1 MQGDIVNIQTNQKP
15 NKPNKPKT
23 KQTQKEAAHRKSLC
37 AVFFLPGNEFCFLL
51 RAAHDGVILESAQ
64 KTAVKGE
71 VFWQL
76 FFHSYMMQEIFMTK
90 KDWYEAG
97 EQIRNLVQEAIDNE
111 DFSQLSSTVTNVVN
125 DTMSGLE
132 KALKDSLG
140 NGSRQAGSEAGAETD
155 SSRARNRAEDAR
167 YSGGQNAQDQM
178 GDQRGTAGAN
188 RGDRTRSESEDT
200 YRKHRPYQEWTR
212 QTRQEA
218 ADRIRVN
225 VEKACRTKY
234 TEHVQ
239 KKNTALVPV
248 RAPGQISGA
257 VMKWTGYACSG
268 TFGLSLA
275 ILGVV
280 GAATGI
286 ALTVPISILGVLFA
300 GSLALGIGGK
310 KRSEL
315 AQRFR
320 KYVNVLGNRTYC
332 MVEEL
337 ADSVGESSKFVR
349 KDLKKMIR
357 QGFFPQGYLDQKETC
372 LITDKQ
378 TYQQYQD
385 AQQSY
390 EARQKTA
397 QQSKESGTQEAG
409 GKLHSEDG
417 LASERKAGSE
427 NASANRGGAGFDGGI
442 RSDLDPKC
450 AELIAQGKSYIRHIH
465 ECNDR
470 ILDEAMSEKLAR
482 LELVVTRIFTEA
494 ERNPEVVDDLKKMM
508 SYYLPTTKKLLDAYC
523 NLNEQPVGGQNID
536 SMKKEIEGTLDT
548 LNAAFEKLLD
558 DLFEEQAWDISSDI
572 SVLNTML
579 AQEGLTGNQFE
590 RRRNL

>member
-1 MQGDIVNIQTNQKP
+1 MLYS
-15 NKPNKPKT
+15 
-23 KQTQKEAAHRKSLC
+23 KQHESKS
-37 AVFFLPGNEFCFLL
+37 
-51 RAAHDGVILESAQ
+51 
-64 KTAVKGE
+64 
-71 VFWQL
+71 WQL
-76 FFHSYMMQEIFMTK
+76 GTGLHSGMALEDLRDAVIWEIFMTK

-97 EQIRNLVQEAIDNE
+97 DQIRNLVQDAIDKE
-111 DFSQLSSTVTNVVN
+111 DFSQLSSTISNVVN

-140 NGSRQAGSEAGAETD
+140 NGTRQPGGAAGAEKD
-155 SSRARNRAEDAR
+155 SSGAQDAR
-167 YSGGQNAQDQM
+167 YSGGQTAQDQADGQTDTAGSNRGGRTQSES
-178 GDQRGTAGAN
+178 GDQYRN
-188 RGDRTRSESEDT
+188 R
-200 YRKHRPYQEWTR
+200 RPYQTWTT
-212 QTRQEA
+212 QARQEA
-218 ADRIRVN
+218 ADRIRSN
-225 VEKACRTKY
+225 MEKTHRTNDAG
-234 TEHVQ
+234 HAQ
-239 KKNTALVPV
+239 KESKALVLV
-248 RAPGQISGA
+248 KAPGRISGT
-257 VMKWTGYACSG
+257 VMKWVGYSCSG
-268 TFGLSLA
+268 MFGLSLA

-280 GAATGI
+280 GAATGVSL
-286 ALTVPISILGVLFA
+286 AVPVSILSVLFA
-300 GSLALGIGGK
+300 GSLGVGIGGK
-310 KRSEL
+310 KRLEL

-320 KYVNVLGNRTYC
+320 KYVSVLGNRTYC

-357 QGFFPQGYLDQKETC
+357 QGFFPQGYLDQRETC

-390 EARQKTA
+390 EARKKAA
-397 QQSKESGTQEAG
+397 QQSKDPGRQDGDGQHFETAFDSESRG
-409 GKLHSEDG
+409 
-417 LASERKAGSE
+417 GSE
-427 NASANRGGAGFDGGI
+427 NAAAKRNGTNQNGADSEHFADSDI
-442 RSDLDPKC
+442 RADLDPKC
-450 AELIAQGKSYIRHIH
+450 AELIAQGRSYIRHIH

-470 ILDEAMSEKLAR
+470 IPDEAMSEKLAR

-536 SMKKEIEGTLDT
+536 TMKKEIEETLDT
-548 LNAAFEKLLD
+548 LNSAFEKLLD

-579 AQEGLTGNQFE
+579 AQEGLTGNRFE
-590 RRRNL
+590 RR

>member
-1 MQGDIVNIQTNQKP
+1 MALEDL
-15 NKPNKPKT
+15 
-23 KQTQKEAAHRKSLC
+23 RD
-37 AVFFLPGNEFCFLL
+37 AV
-51 RAAHDGVILESAQ
+51 I
-64 KTAVKGE
+64 
-71 VFWQL
+71 W
-76 FFHSYMMQEIFMTK
+76 EIFMTK

-97 EQIRNLVQEAIDNE
+97 DQIRNLVQDAIDKE
-111 DFSQLSSTVTNVVN
+111 DFSQLSSTISNVVN

-140 NGSRQAGSEAGAETD
+140 NGTRQPGGAAGAEKD
-155 SSRARNRAEDAR
+155 SSGAQDAR
-167 YSGGQNAQDQM
+167 YSGGQTVQDQAD
-178 GDQRGTAGAN
+178 GQTGTAGSN
-188 RGDRTRSESEDT
+188 RGGRTQSESGDQ
-200 YRKHRPYQEWTR
+200 YRNRRPYQTWTT
-212 QTRQEA
+212 QARQEA

-225 VEKACRTKY
+225 MEKTHS
-234 TEHVQ
+234 EHAQ
-239 KKNTALVPV
+239 EKNTSLVPV
-248 RAPGQISGA
+248 KAPGRVSGT
-257 VMKWTGYACSG
+257 VMKWVGYSCSG
-268 TFGLSLA
+268 MFGLSLA
-275 ILGVV
+275 ILGAV
-280 GAATGI
+280 GAATGVSL
-286 ALTVPISILGVLFA
+286 AVPVSILGVLFA
-300 GSLALGIGGK
+300 GSLGLGLGGK
-310 KRSEL
+310 KRLEL

-320 KYVNVLGNRTYC
+320 KYVSVLGNRTYC

-390 EARQKTA
+390 EARRKAA
-397 QQSKESGTQEAG
+397 QQSKDPGRREGDGQYFETAFDSESSG
-409 GKLHSEDG
+409 
-417 LASERKAGSE
+417 GSE
-427 NASANRGGAGFDGGI
+427 NAAAKRSGTNQNGAASGHFADSDI
-442 RSDLDPKC
+442 RADLDPKC
-450 AELIAQGKSYIRHIH
+450 AELIAQGRSYIRHIH

-470 ILDEAMSEKLAR
+470 IPDEAMSEKLAR
-482 LELVVTRIFTEA
+482 LEVVVTRIFTEA

-536 SMKKEIEGTLDT
+536 TMKKEIEETLDT
-548 LNAAFEKLLD
+548 LNSAFEKLLD

-579 AQEGLTGNQFE
+579 AQEGLTGNRFE
-590 RRRNL
+590 RK

>member
-1 MQGDIVNIQTNQKP
+1 M
-15 NKPNKPKT
+15 
-23 KQTQKEAAHRKSLC
+23 
-37 AVFFLPGNEFCFLL
+37 L
-51 RAAHDGVILESAQ
+51 RATWYGAILEATQ
-64 KTAVKGE
+64 KTAVNEG

-76 FFHSYMMQEIFMTK
+76 FFDSFDFREIFMTK

-97 EQIRNLVQEAIDNE
+97 DQIRNLVQDAIDKE
-111 DFSQLSSTVTNVVN
+111 DFSQLSSTISNVVN

-140 NGSRQAGSEAGAETD
+140 NGTRQPGGAPGAEKD
-155 SSRARNRAEDAR
+155 SSGAQDAR
-167 YSGGQNAQDQM
+167 YSGGQTVQDQAD
-178 GDQRGTAGAN
+178 GQTGTAGSN
-188 RGDRTRSESEDT
+188 RGGRTQSESGDQ
-200 YRKHRPYQEWTR
+200 YRNRRPYQTWTT
-212 QTRQEA
+212 QARQEA

-225 VEKACRTKY
+225 MEKTHS
-234 TEHVQ
+234 EHAQ
-239 KKNTALVPV
+239 EKNTSLVPV
-248 RAPGQISGA
+248 KAPGRVSGT
-257 VMKWTGYACSG
+257 VMKWVGYSCSG
-268 TFGLSLA
+268 MFGLSLA
-275 ILGVV
+275 ILGAV
-280 GAATGI
+280 GAATGVSL
-286 ALTVPISILGVLFA
+286 AVPVSILGVLFA
-300 GSLALGIGGK
+300 GSLGLGIGGK
-310 KRSEL
+310 KRLEL

-320 KYVNVLGNRTYC
+320 KYVSVLGNRTYC

-390 EARQKTA
+390 EARKKAA
-397 QQSKESGTQEAG
+397 QQSKDPGRRDGDGQYFETAFDSESSG
-409 GKLHSEDG
+409 
-417 LASERKAGSE
+417 GSE
-427 NASANRGGAGFDGGI
+427 NAAAKRSGTNQNGAASGHFADSDI
-442 RSDLDPKC
+442 RADLDPKC
-450 AELIAQGKSYIRHIH
+450 AELIAQGRSYIRHIH

-470 ILDEAMSEKLAR
+470 IPDEAMSEKLAR
-482 LELVVTRIFTEA
+482 LEVVVTRIFTEA

-536 SMKKEIEGTLDT
+536 TMKKEIEETLDT
-548 LNAAFEKLLD
+548 LNSAFEKLLD

-579 AQEGLTGNQFE
+579 AQEGLTGNRFE
-590 RRRNL
+590 RK

>member
-1 MQGDIVNIQTNQKP
+1 MAEGIVLYS
-15 NKPNKPKT
+15 
-23 KQTQKEAAHRKSLC
+23 KQHESKS
-37 AVFFLPGNEFCFLL
+37 
-51 RAAHDGVILESAQ
+51 
-64 KTAVKGE
+64 
-71 VFWQL
+71 WQL
-76 FFHSYMMQEIFMTK
+76 GTGLHSGMALEDLRDAVIWEIFMTK

-97 EQIRNLVQEAIDNE
+97 DQIRNLVQDAIDKQ
-111 DFSQLSSTVTNVVN
+111 DFSQLSSTISNVVN

-140 NGSRQAGSEAGAETD
+140 NGTRQPGGAAGAEKD
-155 SSRARNRAEDAR
+155 SSGAQDAR
-167 YSGGQNAQDQM
+167 YGGGQTVQDQAD
-178 GDQRGTAGAN
+178 GQTGTAGSH
-188 RGDRTRSESEDT
+188 RGGRTQSESGDQ
-200 YRKHRPYQEWTR
+200 YRNRRPYQTWTT
-212 QTRQEA
+212 QARQEA

-225 VEKACRTKY
+225 MEKTHRTRY
-234 TEHVQ
+234 TEHAQ
-239 KKNTALVPV
+239 EKNTSLVPV
-248 RAPGQISGA
+248 KAPGKVSGT
-257 VMKWTGYACSG
+257 VMKWVGYSCSG
-268 TFGLSLA
+268 MFGLSLA
-275 ILGVV
+275 ILGAV
-280 GAATGI
+280 GAATGVSL
-286 ALTVPISILGVLFA
+286 AVPVSILGVLFA
-300 GSLALGIGGK
+300 GSLGLGIGGK
-310 KRSEL
+310 KRLEL

-320 KYVNVLGNRTYC
+320 KYVSVLGNRTYC

-390 EARQKTA
+390 EARKKAA
-397 QQSKESGTQEAG
+397 QQSKDPGRRDGDGQYFETAFDSESSG
-409 GKLHSEDG
+409 
-417 LASERKAGSE
+417 GSE
-427 NASANRGGAGFDGGI
+427 NATAKRNGTNQNGAASGHFADSDI
-442 RSDLDPKC
+442 RADLDPKC
-450 AELIAQGKSYIRHIH
+450 AELITQGRSYIRHIH

-482 LELVVTRIFTEA
+482 LEVVVTRIFTEA

-536 SMKKEIEGTLDT
+536 TMKKEIEETLDT
-548 LNAAFEKLLD
+548 LNSAFEKLLD

-590 RRRNL
+590 RR

>member
-1 MQGDIVNIQTNQKP
+1 M
-15 NKPNKPKT
+15 
-23 KQTQKEAAHRKSLC
+23 
-37 AVFFLPGNEFCFLL
+37 L
-51 RAAHDGVILESAQ
+51 RATWYGAILEATQ
-64 KTAVKGE
+64 KTAVNEG

-76 FFHSYMMQEIFMTK
+76 FFDSFDFREIFMTK

-97 EQIRNLVQEAIDNE
+97 DQIRNLVQDAIDKE
-111 DFSQLSSTVTNVVN
+111 DFSQLSSTISNVVN

-140 NGSRQAGSEAGAETD
+140 NGTRQPGGAAGAEKD
-155 SSRARNRAEDAR
+155 SSGAQDAR
-167 YSGGQNAQDQM
+167 YSGGQTVQDQAD
-178 GDQRGTAGAN
+178 GQTGTAGSN
-188 RGDRTRSESEDT
+188 RGGRTQSESGDQ
-200 YRKHRPYQEWTR
+200 YRNRRPYQTWTT
-212 QTRQEA
+212 QARQEA

-225 VEKACRTKY
+225 MEKTHRTRY
-234 TEHVQ
+234 TEHAQ
-239 KKNTALVPV
+239 EKNTSLVPV
-248 RAPGQISGA
+248 KAPGRVSGT
-257 VMKWTGYACSG
+257 VMKWVGYSCSG
-268 TFGLSLA
+268 MFGLSLA
-275 ILGVV
+275 ILGAV
-280 GAATGI
+280 GAATGVSL
-286 ALTVPISILGVLFA
+286 AVPVSILGVLFA
-300 GSLALGIGGK
+300 GSLGLGIGGK
-310 KRSEL
+310 KRLEL

-320 KYVNVLGNRTYC
+320 KYVSVLGNRTYC

-390 EARQKTA
+390 EARRKAA
-397 QQSKESGTQEAG
+397 QQSKDPGRREGDGQYFETAFDSESSG
-409 GKLHSEDG
+409 
-417 LASERKAGSE
+417 GSE
-427 NASANRGGAGFDGGI
+427 NAAAKRSGTNQNGAASGHFADSDI
-442 RSDLDPKC
+442 QADLDPKC
-450 AELIAQGKSYIRHIH
+450 AELIAQGRSYIRHIH

-470 ILDEAMSEKLAR
+470 IPDEAMSEKLAR
-482 LELVVTRIFTEA
+482 LEVVVTRIFTEA

-536 SMKKEIEGTLDT
+536 TMKKEIEETLDT
-548 LNAAFEKLLD
+548 LNSAFEKLLD

-590 RRRNL
+590 RR

>member
-1 MQGDIVNIQTNQKP
+1 MLYS
-15 NKPNKPKT
+15 
-23 KQTQKEAAHRKSLC
+23 KQHESKS
-37 AVFFLPGNEFCFLL
+37 
-51 RAAHDGVILESAQ
+51 
-64 KTAVKGE
+64 
-71 VFWQL
+71 WQL
-76 FFHSYMMQEIFMTK
+76 GTGLHSGMALEDLRDAVIWEIFMTK

-97 EQIRNLVQEAIDNE
+97 DQIRNLVQDAIDKE
-111 DFSQLSSTVTNVVN
+111 DFSQLSSTISNVVN

-140 NGSRQAGSEAGAETD
+140 NGTRQPGGAAGAEKD
-155 SSRARNRAEDAR
+155 SSGAQDAR
-167 YSGGQNAQDQM
+167 YSGGQTVQDQAD
-178 GDQRGTAGAN
+178 GQTGTAGSN
-188 RGDRTRSESEDT
+188 RGGRTQSESGDQ
-200 YRKHRPYQEWTR
+200 YRNRRPYQTWTT
-212 QTRQEA
+212 QARQEA

-225 VEKACRTKY
+225 MEKTHS
-234 TEHVQ
+234 EHAQ
-239 KKNTALVPV
+239 EKNTSLVPV
-248 RAPGQISGA
+248 KAPGRVSGT
-257 VMKWTGYACSG
+257 VMKWVGYSCSG
-268 TFGLSLA
+268 MFGLSLA
-275 ILGVV
+275 ILGAV
-280 GAATGI
+280 GAATGVSL
-286 ALTVPISILGVLFA
+286 AVPVSILGVLFA
-300 GSLALGIGGK
+300 GSLGLGIGGK
-310 KRSEL
+310 KRLEL

-320 KYVNVLGNRTYC
+320 KYVSVLGNRTYC

-390 EARQKTA
+390 EARKKAA
-397 QQSKESGTQEAG
+397 QQSKDPGRRDGDGQYFETAFDSESSG
-409 GKLHSEDG
+409 
-417 LASERKAGSE
+417 GSE
-427 NASANRGGAGFDGGI
+427 NAAAKRSGTNQNGAASGHFADSDI
-442 RSDLDPKC
+442 RADLDPKC
-450 AELIAQGKSYIRHIH
+450 AELIAQGRSYIRHIH

-470 ILDEAMSEKLAR
+470 IPDEAMSEKLAR
-482 LELVVTRIFTEA
+482 LEVVVTRIFTEA

-536 SMKKEIEGTLDT
+536 TMKKEIEETLDT
-548 LNAAFEKLLD
+548 LNSAFEKLLD

-579 AQEGLTGNQFE
+579 AQEGLTGNRFE
-590 RRRNL
+590 RR

>member
-1 MQGDIVNIQTNQKP
+1 M
-15 NKPNKPKT
+15 
-23 KQTQKEAAHRKSLC
+23 
-37 AVFFLPGNEFCFLL
+37 L
-51 RAAHDGVILESAQ
+51 RATWYGAILEATQ
-64 KTAVKGE
+64 KTAVNEG

-76 FFHSYMMQEIFMTK
+76 FFDSFDFREIFMTK

-97 EQIRNLVQEAIDNE
+97 DQIRNLVQDAIDKE
-111 DFSQLSSTVTNVVN
+111 DFSQLSSTISNVVN

-140 NGSRQAGSEAGAETD
+140 NGTRQPGGAAGAEKD
-155 SSRARNRAEDAR
+155 SSGAQDAR
-167 YSGGQNAQDQM
+167 YSGGQTVQDQAD
-178 GDQRGTAGAN
+178 GQTGTAGSN
-188 RGDRTRSESEDT
+188 RGGRTHSESGDQ
-200 YRKHRPYQEWTR
+200 YRNRRPYQTWTT
-212 QTRQEA
+212 QARQEA

-225 VEKACRTKY
+225 MEKTHS
-234 TEHVQ
+234 EHAQ
-239 KKNTALVPV
+239 EKNTSLVPV
-248 RAPGQISGA
+248 KAPGRVSGT
-257 VMKWTGYACSG
+257 VMKWVGYSCSG
-268 TFGLSLA
+268 MFGLSLA
-275 ILGVV
+275 ILGAV
-280 GAATGI
+280 GAATGVSL
-286 ALTVPISILGVLFA
+286 AVPVSILGVLFA
-300 GSLALGIGGK
+300 GSLGLGIGGK
-310 KRSEL
+310 KRLEL

-320 KYVNVLGNRTYC
+320 KYVSVLGNRTYC

-390 EARQKTA
+390 EARKKAA
-397 QQSKESGTQEAG
+397 QQSKDPGRRDGDGQYFETAFDSESSG
-409 GKLHSEDG
+409 
-417 LASERKAGSE
+417 GSE
-427 NASANRGGAGFDGGI
+427 NAAAKRSGTNQNGAASGHFADSDI
-442 RSDLDPKC
+442 RADLDPKC
-450 AELIAQGKSYIRHIH
+450 AELIAQGRSYIRHIH

-470 ILDEAMSEKLAR
+470 IPDEAMSEKLAR
-482 LELVVTRIFTEA
+482 LEVVVTRIFTEA

-536 SMKKEIEGTLDT
+536 TMKKEIEETLDT
-548 LNAAFEKLLD
+548 LNSAFEKLLD

-579 AQEGLTGNQFE
+579 AQEGLTGNRFE
-590 RRRNL
+590 RK

>member
-1 MQGDIVNIQTNQKP
+1 MLYS
-15 NKPNKPKT
+15 
-23 KQTQKEAAHRKSLC
+23 KQHESKS
-37 AVFFLPGNEFCFLL
+37 
-51 RAAHDGVILESAQ
+51 
-64 KTAVKGE
+64 
-71 VFWQL
+71 WQL
-76 FFHSYMMQEIFMTK
+76 GTGLHNGMALEDLRDAVIWEIFMTK

-97 EQIRNLVQEAIDNE
+97 DQIRNLVQDAIDKE
-111 DFSQLSSTVTNVVN
+111 DFSQLSSTISNVVN

-140 NGSRQAGSEAGAETD
+140 NGTQQPGGAAGAEKD
-155 SSRARNRAEDAR
+155 SSGAQDAR
-167 YSGGQNAQDQM
+167 YGGGQTVQDQAD
-178 GDQRGTAGAN
+178 GQTGTAGSN
-188 RGDRTRSESEDT
+188 RGGRTQSESGDQ
-200 YRKHRPYQEWTR
+200 YRNRRPYQTWTT
-212 QTRQEA
+212 QARQEA

-225 VEKACRTKY
+225 MEKTHRTRY
-234 TEHVQ
+234 TEHAQ
-239 KKNTALVPV
+239 EKNTSLVPV
-248 RAPGQISGA
+248 KAPGKVSGT
-257 VMKWTGYACSG
+257 VMKWVGYSCSG
-268 TFGLSLA
+268 MFGLSLA
-275 ILGVV
+275 ILGAV
-280 GAATGI
+280 GAATGVSL
-286 ALTVPISILGVLFA
+286 AVPVSILGVLFA
-300 GSLALGIGGK
+300 GSLGLGIGGK
-310 KRSEL
+310 KRLEL

-320 KYVNVLGNRTYC
+320 KYVSVLGNRTYC

-390 EARQKTA
+390 EARRKAA
-397 QQSKESGTQEAG
+397 QQSKDPGRREGDGQYFETAFDSESSG
-409 GKLHSEDG
+409 
-417 LASERKAGSE
+417 GSE
-427 NASANRGGAGFDGGI
+427 NAAAKRSGTNQNGAASGHFADSDI
-442 RSDLDPKC
+442 QADLDPKC
-450 AELIAQGKSYIRHIH
+450 AELIAQGRSYIRHIH

-470 ILDEAMSEKLAR
+470 IPDEAMSEKLAR
-482 LELVVTRIFTEA
+482 LEVVVTRIFTEA

-536 SMKKEIEGTLDT
+536 TMKKEIEETLDT
-548 LNAAFEKLLD
+548 LNSAFEKLLD

-579 AQEGLTGNQFE
+579 AQEGLTGNRFE
-590 RRRNL
+590 RK

>member
-1 MQGDIVNIQTNQKP
+1 MLYS
-15 NKPNKPKT
+15 
-23 KQTQKEAAHRKSLC
+23 KQHESKS
-37 AVFFLPGNEFCFLL
+37 
-51 RAAHDGVILESAQ
+51 
-64 KTAVKGE
+64 
-71 VFWQL
+71 WQL
-76 FFHSYMMQEIFMTK
+76 GTGLHSGMALEDLRDAVIWEIFMTK

-97 EQIRNLVQEAIDNE
+97 DQIRNLVQDAIDKE
-111 DFSQLSSTVTNVVN
+111 DFSQLSSTISNVVN

-140 NGSRQAGSEAGAETD
+140 NGTRQPGGAAGAEKD
-155 SSRARNRAEDAR
+155 SSGAQDAR
-167 YSGGQNAQDQM
+167 YSGGQTVQDQAD
-178 GDQRGTAGAN
+178 GQTGTAGSN
-188 RGDRTRSESEDT
+188 RGGRTQSESGDQ
-200 YRKHRPYQEWTR
+200 YRNRRPYQTWTT
-212 QTRQEA
+212 QARQEA

-225 VEKACRTKY
+225 MEKTHS
-234 TEHVQ
+234 EHAQ
-239 KKNTALVPV
+239 EKNTSLVPV
-248 RAPGQISGA
+248 KAPGRVSGT
-257 VMKWTGYACSG
+257 VMKWVGYSCSG
-268 TFGLSLA
+268 MFGLSLA
-275 ILGVV
+275 ILGAV
-280 GAATGI
+280 GAATGVSL
-286 ALTVPISILGVLFA
+286 AVPVSILGVLFA
-300 GSLALGIGGK
+300 GSLGLGLGGK
-310 KRSEL
+310 KRLEL

-320 KYVNVLGNRTYC
+320 KYVSVLGNRTYC

-390 EARQKTA
+390 EARKKAA
-397 QQSKESGTQEAG
+397 QQSKDPGRRDGDGQYFETAFDSESSG
-409 GKLHSEDG
+409 
-417 LASERKAGSE
+417 GSE
-427 NASANRGGAGFDGGI
+427 NAAAKRSGTNQNGAASGHFAGSDI
-442 RSDLDPKC
+442 RADLDPKC
-450 AELIAQGKSYIRHIH
+450 AELIAQGRSYIRHIH

-470 ILDEAMSEKLAR
+470 IPDEAMSEKLAR
-482 LELVVTRIFTEA
+482 LEVVVTRIFTEA

-536 SMKKEIEGTLDT
+536 TMKKEIEETLDT
-548 LNAAFEKLLD
+548 LNSAFEKLLD

-579 AQEGLTGNQFE
+579 AQEGLTGNRFE
-590 RRRNL
+590 RK

>member
-1 MQGDIVNIQTNQKP
+1 MAEGIVLYS
-15 NKPNKPKT
+15 
-23 KQTQKEAAHRKSLC
+23 KQHESKS
-37 AVFFLPGNEFCFLL
+37 
-51 RAAHDGVILESAQ
+51 
-64 KTAVKGE
+64 
-71 VFWQL
+71 WQL
-76 FFHSYMMQEIFMTK
+76 GTGLYRWMALEDLRDAVIWEIFMTK

-97 EQIRNLVQEAIDNE
+97 DQIRNLVQDAIDKE
-111 DFSQLSSTVTNVVN
+111 DFSQLSSTISNVVN

-140 NGSRQAGSEAGAETD
+140 NGIQQPGGAVGAEKD
-155 SSRARNRAEDAR
+155 SSGAWHEMKDAR
-167 YSGGQNAQDQM
+167 YGGGQTVQDQADGQTGAAGSNRGGRTQSES
-178 GDQRGTAGAN
+178 GDQYRN
-188 RGDRTRSESEDT
+188 R
-200 YRKHRPYQEWTR
+200 RPYQTWTT
-212 QTRQEA
+212 QARQEA
-218 ADRIRVN
+218 ADRIRSN
-225 VEKACRTKY
+225 MEKTHRTNDAG
-234 TEHVQ
+234 HAQ
-239 KKNTALVPV
+239 KESKALVPV
-248 RAPGQISGA
+248 KAPGRISGT
-257 VMKWTGYACSG
+257 VMKWVGYSCSG
-268 TFGLSLA
+268 MFGLSLA

-280 GAATGI
+280 GAATGVSL
-286 ALTVPISILGVLFA
+286 AVPVSILGVLFA
-300 GSLALGIGGK
+300 GSLGVGIGGK
-310 KRSEL
+310 KRLEL

-320 KYVNVLGNRTYC
+320 KYVSVLGNRTYC

-357 QGFFPQGYLDQKETC
+357 QGFFPQGYLDQRETC

-390 EARQKTA
+390 EARKKAA
-397 QQSKESGTQEAG
+397 QQSKDPGRQDGDGQHFETSFDSESRG
-409 GKLHSEDG
+409 
-417 LASERKAGSE
+417 GSE
-427 NASANRGGAGFDGGI
+427 NAAAKRNGTNQNGAASEHFADSDI
-442 RSDLDPKC
+442 RADLDPKC
-450 AELIAQGKSYIRHIH
+450 AELIAQGRSYIRHIH

-470 ILDEAMSEKLAR
+470 IPDEAMSEKLAR

-536 SMKKEIEGTLDT
+536 TMKKEIEETLDT
-548 LNAAFEKLLD
+548 LNSAFEKLLD

-579 AQEGLTGNQFE
+579 AQEGLTGNRFE
-590 RRRNL
+590 RR

>member
-1 MQGDIVNIQTNQKP
+1 MALEDL
-15 NKPNKPKT
+15 
-23 KQTQKEAAHRKSLC
+23 RD
-37 AVFFLPGNEFCFLL
+37 AV
-51 RAAHDGVILESAQ
+51 I
-64 KTAVKGE
+64 
-71 VFWQL
+71 W
-76 FFHSYMMQEIFMTK
+76 EIFMTK

-97 EQIRNLVQEAIDNE
+97 DQIRNLVQDAIDKE
-111 DFSQLSSTVTNVVN
+111 DFSQLSSTISNVVN

-140 NGSRQAGSEAGAETD
+140 NGTRQPGGAPGAEKD
-155 SSRARNRAEDAR
+155 SSGAQDAR
-167 YSGGQNAQDQM
+167 YSGGQTVQDQAD
-178 GDQRGTAGAN
+178 GQTGTAGSKC
-188 RGDRTRSESEDT
+188 GDRTQSESGDQ
-200 YRKHRPYQEWTR
+200 YRNRRPYQTWTT
-212 QTRQEA
+212 QARQEA
-218 ADRIRVN
+218 ADRIRSN
-225 VEKACRTKY
+225 MEKTHRTNDA
-234 TEHVQ
+234 EHAQ
-239 KKNTALVPV
+239 KESKALVPV
-248 RAPGQISGA
+248 KAPGRVSGT
-257 VMKWTGYACSG
+257 VMKWVGYSCSG
-268 TFGLSLA
+268 MFGLSLA
-275 ILGVV
+275 ILGAV
-280 GAATGI
+280 GAATGVSL
-286 ALTVPISILGVLFA
+286 AVPVSILGVLFA
-300 GSLALGIGGK
+300 GSLGLGIGGK
-310 KRSEL
+310 KRLEL

-320 KYVNVLGNRTYC
+320 KYVSVLGNRTYC

-390 EARQKTA
+390 EARRKAA
-397 QQSKESGTQEAG
+397 QQSKDPGRREGDGQYFETAFDSESSG
-409 GKLHSEDG
+409 
-417 LASERKAGSE
+417 GSE
-427 NASANRGGAGFDGGI
+427 NAAAKRSGTNQNGAASEHFADSDI
-442 RSDLDPKC
+442 RADLDPKC
-450 AELIAQGKSYIRHIH
+450 AELIAQGRSYIRHIH

-470 ILDEAMSEKLAR
+470 IPDEAMSEKLAR
-482 LELVVTRIFTEA
+482 LEVVVTRIFTEA

-536 SMKKEIEGTLDT
+536 TMKKEIEETLDT
-548 LNAAFEKLLD
+548 LNSAFEKLLD

-590 RRRNL
+590 RR

>member
-1 MQGDIVNIQTNQKP
+1 MLYS
-15 NKPNKPKT
+15 
-23 KQTQKEAAHRKSLC
+23 KQHESKS
-37 AVFFLPGNEFCFLL
+37 
-51 RAAHDGVILESAQ
+51 
-64 KTAVKGE
+64 
-71 VFWQL
+71 WQL
-76 FFHSYMMQEIFMTK
+76 GTGLHSGMALEDLRDAVIWEIFMTK

-97 EQIRNLVQEAIDNE
+97 DQIRNLVQDAIDKE
-111 DFSQLSSTVTNVVN
+111 DFSQLSSTISNVVN

-140 NGSRQAGSEAGAETD
+140 NGTRQPGGAAGAEKD
-155 SSRARNRAEDAR
+155 SSGAQDAR
-167 YSGGQNAQDQM
+167 YSGGQTVQDQAD
-178 GDQRGTAGAN
+178 GQTGTAGSN
-188 RGDRTRSESEDT
+188 RGGRTQSESGDQ
-200 YRKHRPYQEWTR
+200 YRNRRPYQTWTT
-212 QTRQEA
+212 QARQEA

-225 VEKACRTKY
+225 MEKTHS
-234 TEHVQ
+234 EHAQ
-239 KKNTALVPV
+239 EKNTSLVPV
-248 RAPGQISGA
+248 KAPGRVSGT
-257 VMKWTGYACSG
+257 VMKWVGYSCSG
-268 TFGLSLA
+268 MFGLSLA
-275 ILGVV
+275 ILGAV
-280 GAATGI
+280 GAATGVSL
-286 ALTVPISILGVLFA
+286 AVPVSILGVLFA
-300 GSLALGIGGK
+300 GSLGLGLGGK
-310 KRSEL
+310 KRLEL

-320 KYVNVLGNRTYC
+320 KYVSVLGNRTYC

-390 EARQKTA
+390 EARKKAA
-397 QQSKESGTQEAG
+397 QQSKDPGRRDGDGQYFETAFDSESSG
-409 GKLHSEDG
+409 
-417 LASERKAGSE
+417 GSE
-427 NASANRGGAGFDGGI
+427 NAAAKRSGTNQNGAASGHFADSDI
-442 RSDLDPKC
+442 RADLDPKC
-450 AELIAQGKSYIRHIH
+450 AELIAQGRSYIRHIH

-470 ILDEAMSEKLAR
+470 IPDEAMSEKLAR
-482 LELVVTRIFTEA
+482 LEVVVTRIFTEA

-536 SMKKEIEGTLDT
+536 TMKKEIEETLDT
-548 LNAAFEKLLD
+548 LNSAFEKLLD

-590 RRRNL
+590 RK

>member
-1 MQGDIVNIQTNQKP
+1 MAEGIVLYS
-15 NKPNKPKT
+15 
-23 KQTQKEAAHRKSLC
+23 KQHESKS
-37 AVFFLPGNEFCFLL
+37 
-51 RAAHDGVILESAQ
+51 
-64 KTAVKGE
+64 
-71 VFWQL
+71 WQL
-76 FFHSYMMQEIFMTK
+76 GTGLHNGMALEDLRDAVIWEIFMTK

-97 EQIRNLVQEAIDNE
+97 DQIRNLVQDAIDKE
-111 DFSQLSSTVTNVVN
+111 DFSQLSSTISNVVN

-140 NGSRQAGSEAGAETD
+140 NGTRQPGGAPGAEKD
-155 SSRARNRAEDAR
+155 SSGAQDAR
-167 YSGGQNAQDQM
+167 YSGRQTVQDQAD
-178 GDQRGTAGAN
+178 GQTGTAGSN
-188 RGDRTRSESEDT
+188 RGDRTQSESGDQ
-200 YRKHRPYQEWTR
+200 YRNRRPYQTWTT
-212 QTRQEA
+212 QARQEA

-225 VEKACRTKY
+225 MEKTHRTRY
-234 TEHVQ
+234 TEHAQ
-239 KKNTALVPV
+239 EKNTSLVPV
-248 RAPGQISGA
+248 KAPGKVSGT
-257 VMKWTGYACSG
+257 VMKWVGYSCSG
-268 TFGLSLA
+268 MFGLSLA
-275 ILGVV
+275 ILGAV
-280 GAATGI
+280 GAATGVSL
-286 ALTVPISILGVLFA
+286 AVPVSILGVLFA
-300 GSLALGIGGK
+300 GSLGLGIGGK
-310 KRSEL
+310 KRLEL

-320 KYVNVLGNRTYC
+320 KYVSVLGNRTYC

-390 EARQKTA
+390 EARRKAA
-397 QQSKESGTQEAG
+397 QQSKDPGRREGDGQYFETAFDSESSG
-409 GKLHSEDG
+409 
-417 LASERKAGSE
+417 GSE
-427 NASANRGGAGFDGGI
+427 NAAAKRSGTNQNGAASGHFADSDI
-442 RSDLDPKC
+442 RADLDPKC
-450 AELIAQGKSYIRHIH
+450 AELIAQGRSYIRHIH

-470 ILDEAMSEKLAR
+470 IPDEAMSEKLAR
-482 LELVVTRIFTEA
+482 LEVVVTRIFTEA

-536 SMKKEIEGTLDT
+536 TMKKEIEETLDT
-548 LNAAFEKLLD
+548 LNSAFEKLLD

-579 AQEGLTGNQFE
+579 AQEGLTGNRFE
-590 RRRNL
+590 RK

>member
-1 MQGDIVNIQTNQKP
+1 MAEGIVLYS
-15 NKPNKPKT
+15 
-23 KQTQKEAAHRKSLC
+23 KQHESKS
-37 AVFFLPGNEFCFLL
+37 
-51 RAAHDGVILESAQ
+51 
-64 KTAVKGE
+64 
-71 VFWQL
+71 WQL
-76 FFHSYMMQEIFMTK
+76 GTGLHSGMALEDLRDAVIWEIFMTK

-97 EQIRNLVQEAIDNE
+97 DQIRNLVQDAIDKE
-111 DFSQLSSTVTNVVN
+111 DFSQLSSTISNVVN

-140 NGSRQAGSEAGAETD
+140 NGTQQPGGAAGAEKD
-155 SSRARNRAEDAR
+155 SSGAQDAR
-167 YSGGQNAQDQM
+167 YGGGQTVQDQAD
-178 GDQRGTAGAN
+178 GQTGTAGSN
-188 RGDRTRSESEDT
+188 RGGRTQSESGDQ
-200 YRKHRPYQEWTR
+200 YRNRRPYQTWTT
-212 QTRQEA
+212 QARQEA

-225 VEKACRTKY
+225 MEKTHRTRY
-234 TEHVQ
+234 TEHAQ
-239 KKNTALVPV
+239 EKNTSLVPV
-248 RAPGQISGA
+248 KAPGKVSGT
-257 VMKWTGYACSG
+257 VMKWVGYSCSG
-268 TFGLSLA
+268 MFGLSLA
-275 ILGVV
+275 ILGAV
-280 GAATGI
+280 GAATGVSL
-286 ALTVPISILGVLFA
+286 AVPVSILGVLFA
-300 GSLALGIGGK
+300 GSLGLGIGGK
-310 KRSEL
+310 KRLEL

-320 KYVNVLGNRTYC
+320 KYVSVLGNRTYC

-390 EARQKTA
+390 EARKKAA
-397 QQSKESGTQEAG
+397 QQSKDPGRRDGDGQYFETAFDSESSG
-409 GKLHSEDG
+409 
-417 LASERKAGSE
+417 GSE
-427 NASANRGGAGFDGGI
+427 NAAAKRSGTNQNGAASGHFADSDI
-442 RSDLDPKC
+442 RADLDPKC
-450 AELIAQGKSYIRHIH
+450 AELIAQGRSYIRHIH

-470 ILDEAMSEKLAR
+470 IPDEAMSEKLAR
-482 LELVVTRIFTEA
+482 LEVVVTRIFTEA

-536 SMKKEIEGTLDT
+536 TMKKEIEETLDT
-548 LNAAFEKLLD
+548 LNSAFEKLLD

-579 AQEGLTGNQFE
+579 AQEGLTGNRFE
-590 RRRNL
+590 RK

>member
-1 MQGDIVNIQTNQKP
+1 MLYS
-15 NKPNKPKT
+15 
-23 KQTQKEAAHRKSLC
+23 KQHESKS
-37 AVFFLPGNEFCFLL
+37 
-51 RAAHDGVILESAQ
+51 
-64 KTAVKGE
+64 
-71 VFWQL
+71 WQL
-76 FFHSYMMQEIFMTK
+76 GTGLHSGMALEDLRDAVIWEIFMTK

-97 EQIRNLVQEAIDNE
+97 DQIRNLVQDAIDKE
-111 DFSQLSSTVTNVVN
+111 DFSQLSSTISNVVN

-140 NGSRQAGSEAGAETD
+140 NGTRQPGGAPGAEKD
-155 SSRARNRAEDAR
+155 SSGAQDAR
-167 YSGGQNAQDQM
+167 YSGRQTVQDQAD
-178 GDQRGTAGAN
+178 GQTGTAGSK
-188 RGDRTRSESEDT
+188 RGDRTQSESGDQ
-200 YRKHRPYQEWTR
+200 YRNRRPYQTWTT
-212 QTRQEA
+212 QARQEA

-225 VEKACRTKY
+225 MEKTHRTRY
-234 TEHVQ
+234 TEHAQ
-239 KKNTALVPV
+239 EKNTSLVPV
-248 RAPGQISGA
+248 KAPGRVSGT
-257 VMKWTGYACSG
+257 VMKWVGYSCSG
-268 TFGLSLA
+268 MFGLSLA
-275 ILGVV
+275 ILGAV
-280 GAATGI
+280 GAATGVSL
-286 ALTVPISILGVLFA
+286 AVPVSILGVLFA
-300 GSLALGIGGK
+300 GSLGLGIGGK
-310 KRSEL
+310 KRLEL

-320 KYVNVLGNRTYC
+320 KYVSVLGNRTYC

-390 EARQKTA
+390 EARKKAA
-397 QQSKESGTQEAG
+397 QQSKDPGRRDGDGQYFETAFDSESSG
-409 GKLHSEDG
+409 
-417 LASERKAGSE
+417 GSE
-427 NASANRGGAGFDGGI
+427 NAAAKRSGTNQNGAASGHFADSDI
-442 RSDLDPKC
+442 RADLDPKC
-450 AELIAQGKSYIRHIH
+450 AELIAQGRSYIRHIH

-470 ILDEAMSEKLAR
+470 IPDEAMSEKLAR
-482 LELVVTRIFTEA
+482 LEVVVTRIFTEA

-536 SMKKEIEGTLDT
+536 TMKKEIEETLDT
-548 LNAAFEKLLD
+548 LNSAFEKLLD

-579 AQEGLTGNQFE
+579 AQEGLTGNRFE
-590 RRRNL
+590 RK

>member
-1 MQGDIVNIQTNQKP
+1 MAEGIVLYS
-15 NKPNKPKT
+15 
-23 KQTQKEAAHRKSLC
+23 KQHESKS
-37 AVFFLPGNEFCFLL
+37 
-51 RAAHDGVILESAQ
+51 
-64 KTAVKGE
+64 
-71 VFWQL
+71 WQL
-76 FFHSYMMQEIFMTK
+76 GTGLHSGMALEDLRDAVIWEIFMTK

-97 EQIRNLVQEAIDNE
+97 DQIRNLVQDAIDKE
-111 DFSQLSSTVTNVVN
+111 DFSQLSSTISNVVN

-140 NGSRQAGSEAGAETD
+140 NGTRQPGGAAGAEKD
-155 SSRARNRAEDAR
+155 SSGAQDAR
-167 YSGGQNAQDQM
+167 YSGGQTAQDQADGQTDTAGSNRGGRTQSES
-178 GDQRGTAGAN
+178 GDQYRN
-188 RGDRTRSESEDT
+188 R
-200 YRKHRPYQEWTR
+200 RPYQTWTT
-212 QTRQEA
+212 QARQEA
-218 ADRIRVN
+218 ADRIRSN
-225 VEKACRTKY
+225 MEKTHRTNDAG
-234 TEHVQ
+234 HAQ
-239 KKNTALVPV
+239 KESKALVLV
-248 RAPGQISGA
+248 KAPGRISGT
-257 VMKWTGYACSG
+257 VMKWVGYSCSG
-268 TFGLSLA
+268 MFGLSLA

-280 GAATGI
+280 GAATGVSL
-286 ALTVPISILGVLFA
+286 AVPVSILSVLFA
-300 GSLALGIGGK
+300 GSLGVGIGGK
-310 KRSEL
+310 KRLEL

-320 KYVNVLGNRTYC
+320 KYVSVLGNRTYC

-357 QGFFPQGYLDQKETC
+357 QGFFPQGYLDQRETC

-390 EARQKTA
+390 EARKKAA
-397 QQSKESGTQEAG
+397 QQSKDPGRQDGDGQHFETAFDSESRG
-409 GKLHSEDG
+409 
-417 LASERKAGSE
+417 GSE
-427 NASANRGGAGFDGGI
+427 NAAAKRNGTNQNGAASEHFADSDI
-442 RSDLDPKC
+442 RADLDPKC
-450 AELIAQGKSYIRHIH
+450 AELIAQGRSYIRHIH

-470 ILDEAMSEKLAR
+470 IPDEAMSEKLAR

-536 SMKKEIEGTLDT
+536 TMKKEIEETLDT
-548 LNAAFEKLLD
+548 LNSAFEKLLD

-579 AQEGLTGNQFE
+579 AQEGLTGNRFE
-590 RRRNL
+590 RR

>member
-1 MQGDIVNIQTNQKP
+1 MEEGIVLYS
-15 NKPNKPKT
+15 
-23 KQTQKEAAHRKSLC
+23 KQHESKS
-37 AVFFLPGNEFCFLL
+37 
-51 RAAHDGVILESAQ
+51 
-64 KTAVKGE
+64 
-71 VFWQL
+71 WQL
-76 FFHSYMMQEIFMTK
+76 GTGLYRWLALEDLRDAVIWEIFMTK

-97 EQIRNLVQEAIDNE
+97 DQIRNLVQDAIDKE
-111 DFSQLSSTVTNVVN
+111 DFSQLSSTISNVVN

-140 NGSRQAGSEAGAETD
+140 NGIQQPGGAVGAEKD
-155 SSRARNRAEDAR
+155 SSGAWHEMKDAR
-167 YSGGQNAQDQM
+167 YGGGQTVQDQADGQTGAAGSNRGGRTQSES
-178 GDQRGTAGAN
+178 GDQYRN
-188 RGDRTRSESEDT
+188 R
-200 YRKHRPYQEWTR
+200 RPYQTWTT
-212 QTRQEA
+212 QARQEA
-218 ADRIRVN
+218 ADRIRSN
-225 VEKACRTKY
+225 MEKTHRTNDAG
-234 TEHVQ
+234 HAQ
-239 KKNTALVPV
+239 KESKALVPV
-248 RAPGQISGA
+248 KAPGRISGT
-257 VMKWTGYACSG
+257 VMKWVGYSCSG
-268 TFGLSLA
+268 MFGLSLA

-280 GAATGI
+280 GAATGVSL
-286 ALTVPISILGVLFA
+286 AVPVSILSVLFA
-300 GSLALGIGGK
+300 GSLGVGIGGK
-310 KRSEL
+310 KRLEL

-320 KYVNVLGNRTYC
+320 KYVSVLGNRTYC

-357 QGFFPQGYLDQKETC
+357 QGFFPQGYLDQRETC

-390 EARQKTA
+390 EARKKAA
-397 QQSKESGTQEAG
+397 QQSKDPGRQDGDGQHCETAFDSESRG
-409 GKLHSEDG
+409 
-417 LASERKAGSE
+417 GSE
-427 NASANRGGAGFDGGI
+427 NAAAKRNGTNQNGAASEHFADSDI
-442 RSDLDPKC
+442 RADLDPKC
-450 AELIAQGKSYIRHIH
+450 AELIAQGRSYIRHIH

-470 ILDEAMSEKLAR
+470 IPDEAMSEKLAR

-536 SMKKEIEGTLDT
+536 TMKKEIEETLDT
-548 LNAAFEKLLD
+548 LNSAFEKLID

-579 AQEGLTGNQFE
+579 AQEGLTGNRFE
-590 RRRNL
+590 RR

>member
-1 MQGDIVNIQTNQKP
+1 M
-15 NKPNKPKT
+15 
-23 KQTQKEAAHRKSLC
+23 
-37 AVFFLPGNEFCFLL
+37 L
-51 RAAHDGVILESAQ
+51 RATWYGAILEATQ
-64 KTAVKGE
+64 KTAVNEG

-76 FFHSYMMQEIFMTK
+76 FFDSFDFREIFMTK

-97 EQIRNLVQEAIDNE
+97 DQIRNLVQDAIDKE
-111 DFSQLSSTVTNVVN
+111 DFSQLSSTISNVVN

-140 NGSRQAGSEAGAETD
+140 NGTRQPGGAAGAEKD
-155 SSRARNRAEDAR
+155 SSGAQDAR
-167 YSGGQNAQDQM
+167 YSGGQTVQDQAD
-178 GDQRGTAGAN
+178 GQTGTAGSN
-188 RGDRTRSESEDT
+188 RGGRTQSESGDQ
-200 YRKHRPYQEWTR
+200 YRNRRPYQTWTT
-212 QTRQEA
+212 QARQEA

-225 VEKACRTKY
+225 MEKTHS
-234 TEHVQ
+234 EHAQ
-239 KKNTALVPV
+239 EKNTSLVPV
-248 RAPGQISGA
+248 KAPGRVSGT
-257 VMKWTGYACSG
+257 VMKWVGYSCSG
-268 TFGLSLA
+268 MFGLSLA
-275 ILGVV
+275 ILGAV
-280 GAATGI
+280 GAATGVSL
-286 ALTVPISILGVLFA
+286 AVPVSILGVLFA
-300 GSLALGIGGK
+300 GSLGLGIGGK
-310 KRSEL
+310 KRLEL

-320 KYVNVLGNRTYC
+320 KYVSVLGNRTYC

-390 EARQKTA
+390 EARKKAA
-397 QQSKESGTQEAG
+397 QQSKDPGRRDGDGQYFETAFDSESSG
-409 GKLHSEDG
+409 
-417 LASERKAGSE
+417 GSE
-427 NASANRGGAGFDGGI
+427 NTAAKRSGTNQNGAASGHFADSDI
-442 RSDLDPKC
+442 RADLDPKC
-450 AELIAQGKSYIRHIH
+450 AELIAQGRSYIRHIH

-470 ILDEAMSEKLAR
+470 IPDEAMSEKLAR
-482 LELVVTRIFTEA
+482 LEVVVTRIFTEA

-536 SMKKEIEGTLDT
+536 TMKKEIEETLDT
-548 LNAAFEKLLD
+548 LNSAFEKLLD

-579 AQEGLTGNQFE
+579 AQEGLTGNRFE
-590 RRRNL
+590 RK

>member
-1 MQGDIVNIQTNQKP
+1 MLYS
-15 NKPNKPKT
+15 
-23 KQTQKEAAHRKSLC
+23 KQHESKS
-37 AVFFLPGNEFCFLL
+37 
-51 RAAHDGVILESAQ
+51 
-64 KTAVKGE
+64 
-71 VFWQL
+71 WQL
-76 FFHSYMMQEIFMTK
+76 GTGLHSGMALEDLRDAVIWEIFMTK

-97 EQIRNLVQEAIDNE
+97 DQIRNLVQDAIDKE
-111 DFSQLSSTVTNVVN
+111 DFSRLSSTISNVVN

-140 NGSRQAGSEAGAETD
+140 NGTQQPGGAAGAEKD
-155 SSRARNRAEDAR
+155 SSGAQDAR
-167 YSGGQNAQDQM
+167 YGGGQTVQDQAD
-178 GDQRGTAGAN
+178 GQTGTAGSN
-188 RGDRTRSESEDT
+188 RGGRTQSESGDQ
-200 YRKHRPYQEWTR
+200 YRNRRPYQTWTT
-212 QTRQEA
+212 QARQEA

-225 VEKACRTKY
+225 MEKTHRTRY
-234 TEHVQ
+234 TEHAQ
-239 KKNTALVPV
+239 EKNTSLVPV
-248 RAPGQISGA
+248 KAPGKVSGT
-257 VMKWTGYACSG
+257 VMKWVGYSCSG
-268 TFGLSLA
+268 MFGLSLA
-275 ILGVV
+275 ILGAV
-280 GAATGI
+280 GAATGVSL
-286 ALTVPISILGVLFA
+286 AVPVSILGVLFA
-300 GSLALGIGGK
+300 GSLGLGIGGK
-310 KRSEL
+310 KRLEL

-320 KYVNVLGNRTYC
+320 KYVSVLGNRTYC

-385 AQQSY
+385 VQQSY
-390 EARQKTA
+390 EARKKAA
-397 QQSKESGTQEAG
+397 QQSKDPGRRDGDGQYFETVFDSESSG
-409 GKLHSEDG
+409 
-417 LASERKAGSE
+417 GSE
-427 NASANRGGAGFDGGI
+427 NAAAKRSGTNQKGAASGHFADSDI
-442 RSDLDPKC
+442 RADLDPKC
-450 AELIAQGKSYIRHIH
+450 AELIAQGRSYIRHIH

-470 ILDEAMSEKLAR
+470 IPDEAMSEKLAR
-482 LELVVTRIFTEA
+482 LEVVVTRIFTEA

-536 SMKKEIEGTLDT
+536 TMKKEIEETLDT
-548 LNAAFEKLLD
+548 LNSAFEKLLD

-590 RRRNL
+590 RK

>member
-1 MQGDIVNIQTNQKP
+1 MLYS
-15 NKPNKPKT
+15 
-23 KQTQKEAAHRKSLC
+23 KQHESKSCQLGTGLHSGMALEDLRD
-37 AVFFLPGNEFCFLL
+37 AV
-51 RAAHDGVILESAQ
+51 I
-64 KTAVKGE
+64 
-71 VFWQL
+71 W
-76 FFHSYMMQEIFMTK
+76 EIFMTK

-97 EQIRNLVQEAIDNE
+97 DQIRNLVQDAIDKE
-111 DFSQLSSTVTNVVN
+111 DFSQLSSTISNVVN

-140 NGSRQAGSEAGAETD
+140 NGTRQPGGAPGAEKD
-155 SSRARNRAEDAR
+155 SSGAQDAR
-167 YSGGQNAQDQM
+167 YSGGQTVQDQAD
-178 GDQRGTAGAN
+178 GQTGTAGSK
-188 RGDRTRSESEDT
+188 RGDRTQSESGDQ
-200 YRKHRPYQEWTR
+200 YRNRRPYQTWTT
-212 QTRQEA
+212 QARQEA
-218 ADRIRVN
+218 ADRIRSN
-225 VEKACRTKY
+225 MEKTHRTNDA
-234 TEHVQ
+234 EHAQ
-239 KKNTALVPV
+239 KESKALVPV
-248 RAPGQISGA
+248 KAPGRVSGT
-257 VMKWTGYACSG
+257 VMKWVGYSCSG
-268 TFGLSLA
+268 MFGLSLA
-275 ILGVV
+275 ILGAV
-280 GAATGI
+280 GAATGVSL
-286 ALTVPISILGVLFA
+286 AVPVGILGVLFA
-300 GSLALGIGGK
+300 GSLGLGIGGK
-310 KRSEL
+310 KRLEL

-320 KYVNVLGNRTYC
+320 KYVSVLGNRTYC

-390 EARQKTA
+390 EARRKAA
-397 QQSKESGTQEAG
+397 QQSKDPGRREGDGQYFETAFDSESSG
-409 GKLHSEDG
+409 
-417 LASERKAGSE
+417 GSE
-427 NASANRGGAGFDGGI
+427 NAAAKRSGTNQNGAASGHFADSDI
-442 RSDLDPKC
+442 RADLDPKC
-450 AELIAQGKSYIRHIH
+450 AELIAQGRSYIRHIH

-470 ILDEAMSEKLAR
+470 IPDEAMSEKLAR
-482 LELVVTRIFTEA
+482 LEVVVTRIFTEA

-536 SMKKEIEGTLDT
+536 TMKKEIEETLDT
-548 LNAAFEKLLD
+548 LNSAFEKLLD

-590 RRRNL
+590 RK

>member
-1 MQGDIVNIQTNQKP
+1 MAEGIVLYS
-15 NKPNKPKT
+15 
-23 KQTQKEAAHRKSLC
+23 KQHESKS
-37 AVFFLPGNEFCFLL
+37 
-51 RAAHDGVILESAQ
+51 
-64 KTAVKGE
+64 
-71 VFWQL
+71 WQL
-76 FFHSYMMQEIFMTK
+76 GTGLHSGMALEDLRDAVIWEIFMTK

-97 EQIRNLVQEAIDNE
+97 DQIRNLVQDAIDKE
-111 DFSQLSSTVTNVVN
+111 DFSQLSSTISNVVN

-140 NGSRQAGSEAGAETD
+140 NGTRQPGGAPGAEKD
-155 SSRARNRAEDAR
+155 SSGAQDAR
-167 YSGGQNAQDQM
+167 YSGGQTAQDQAD
-178 GDQRGTAGAN
+178 GQTGTAGSN
-188 RGDRTRSESEDT
+188 RGGRTQSESGDQ
-200 YRKHRPYQEWTR
+200 YRNRRPYQTWTT
-212 QTRQEA
+212 QARQEA

-225 VEKACRTKY
+225 MEKTHS
-234 TEHVQ
+234 EHAQ
-239 KKNTALVPV
+239 KKNTSLVPV
-248 RAPGQISGA
+248 KAPGRVSGT
-257 VMKWTGYACSG
+257 VMKWVGYSCSG
-268 TFGLSLA
+268 MFGLSLA
-275 ILGVV
+275 ILGAV
-280 GAATGI
+280 GAATGVSL
-286 ALTVPISILGVLFA
+286 AVPVSILGVLFA
-300 GSLALGIGGK
+300 GSLGLGIGGK
-310 KRSEL
+310 KRLEL

-320 KYVNVLGNRTYC
+320 KYVSVLGNRTYC

-390 EARQKTA
+390 EARKKAA
-397 QQSKESGTQEAG
+397 QQNKDPGRRDGDGQYFETAFDSESSG
-409 GKLHSEDG
+409 
-417 LASERKAGSE
+417 GSE
-427 NASANRGGAGFDGGI
+427 NAAAKRSGTNQNGAASGHFADSDI
-442 RSDLDPKC
+442 RADLDPKC
-450 AELIAQGKSYIRHIH
+450 AELIAQGRSYIRHIH

-470 ILDEAMSEKLAR
+470 IPDEAMSEKLAR
-482 LELVVTRIFTEA
+482 LEVVVTRIFTEA

-536 SMKKEIEGTLDT
+536 TMKKEIEETLDT
-548 LNAAFEKLLD
+548 LNSAFEKLLD

-579 AQEGLTGNQFE
+579 AQEGLTGNRFE
-590 RRRNL
+590 RK

>member
-1 MQGDIVNIQTNQKP
+1 MLYS
-15 NKPNKPKT
+15 
-23 KQTQKEAAHRKSLC
+23 KQHESKS
-37 AVFFLPGNEFCFLL
+37 
-51 RAAHDGVILESAQ
+51 
-64 KTAVKGE
+64 
-71 VFWQL
+71 WQL
-76 FFHSYMMQEIFMTK
+76 GTGLHSGMALEDLRDAVIWEIFMTK

-97 EQIRNLVQEAIDNE
+97 DQIRNLVQDAIDKE
-111 DFSQLSSTVTNVVN
+111 DFSQLSSTISNVVN

-140 NGSRQAGSEAGAETD
+140 NGTRQPGGAPGAEKD
-155 SSRARNRAEDAR
+155 SSGAQDAR
-167 YSGGQNAQDQM
+167 YSGGQTAQDQAD
-178 GDQRGTAGAN
+178 GQTGTAGSN
-188 RGDRTRSESEDT
+188 RGGRTQSESGDQ
-200 YRKHRPYQEWTR
+200 YRNRRPYQTWTT
-212 QTRQEA
+212 QARQEA

-225 VEKACRTKY
+225 MEKTHRTRY
-234 TEHVQ
+234 TEHAQ
-239 KKNTALVPV
+239 EKNTSLVPV
-248 RAPGQISGA
+248 KAPGRVSGT
-257 VMKWTGYACSG
+257 VMKWVGYSCSG
-268 TFGLSLA
+268 MFGLSLA
-275 ILGVV
+275 ILGAV
-280 GAATGI
+280 GAATGVSL
-286 ALTVPISILGVLFA
+286 AVPVSILGVLFA
-300 GSLALGIGGK
+300 GSLGFGIGGK
-310 KRSEL
+310 KRLEL

-320 KYVNVLGNRTYC
+320 KYVSVLGNRTYC

-390 EARQKTA
+390 EARKKAA
-397 QQSKESGTQEAG
+397 QQSKDPGRRDGDGQYFETAFDSESSG
-409 GKLHSEDG
+409 
-417 LASERKAGSE
+417 GSE
-427 NASANRGGAGFDGGI
+427 NAAAKRSGTNQNGAASGHFADSDI
-442 RSDLDPKC
+442 RADLDPKC
-450 AELIAQGKSYIRHIH
+450 AELIAQGRSYIRHIH

-470 ILDEAMSEKLAR
+470 IPDEAMSEKLAR
-482 LELVVTRIFTEA
+482 LEVVVTRIFTEA

-536 SMKKEIEGTLDT
+536 TMKKEIEETLDT
-548 LNAAFEKLLD
+548 LNSAFEKLLD

-579 AQEGLTGNQFE
+579 AQEGLTGNRFE
-590 RRRNL
+590 RK

>member
-1 MQGDIVNIQTNQKP
+1 MAEGIVLYS
-15 NKPNKPKT
+15 
-23 KQTQKEAAHRKSLC
+23 KQHESKS
-37 AVFFLPGNEFCFLL
+37 
-51 RAAHDGVILESAQ
+51 
-64 KTAVKGE
+64 
-71 VFWQL
+71 WQL
-76 FFHSYMMQEIFMTK
+76 GTGLHSGMALEDLRDAVIWEIFMTK

-97 EQIRNLVQEAIDNE
+97 DQIRNLVQDAIDKE
-111 DFSQLSSTVTNVVN
+111 DFSQLSSTISNVVN

-140 NGSRQAGSEAGAETD
+140 NGTRQPGGAAGAEKD
-155 SSRARNRAEDAR
+155 SSGAQDAR
-167 YSGGQNAQDQM
+167 YSGGQTVQDQAD
-178 GDQRGTAGAN
+178 GQTGTAGSN
-188 RGDRTRSESEDT
+188 RGGRTQSESGDQ
-200 YRKHRPYQEWTR
+200 YRNRRPYQTWTT
-212 QTRQEA
+212 QARQEA

-225 VEKACRTKY
+225 MEKTHS
-234 TEHVQ
+234 EHAQ
-239 KKNTALVPV
+239 EKNTSLVPV
-248 RAPGQISGA
+248 KAPGRVSGT
-257 VMKWTGYACSG
+257 VMKWVGYSCSG
-268 TFGLSLA
+268 MFGLSLA
-275 ILGVV
+275 ILGAV
-280 GAATGI
+280 GAATGVSL
-286 ALTVPISILGVLFA
+286 AVPVSILGVLFA
-300 GSLALGIGGK
+300 GSLGLGIGGK
-310 KRSEL
+310 KRLEL

-320 KYVNVLGNRTYC
+320 KYVSVLGNRTYC

-390 EARQKTA
+390 EARRKAA
-397 QQSKESGTQEAG
+397 QQSKDPGRREGDGQYFETAFDFESSG
-409 GKLHSEDG
+409 
-417 LASERKAGSE
+417 GSE
-427 NASANRGGAGFDGGI
+427 NAAAKRSGTNQNGAASGHFADSDI
-442 RSDLDPKC
+442 RADMDPKC
-450 AELIAQGKSYIRHIH
+450 AELIAQGRSYIRHIH

-470 ILDEAMSEKLAR
+470 IPDEAMSEKLAR
-482 LELVVTRIFTEA
+482 LEVVVTRIFTEA

-536 SMKKEIEGTLDT
+536 TMKKEIEETLDT
-548 LNAAFEKLLD
+548 LNSAFEKLLD

-579 AQEGLTGNQFE
+579 AQEGLTGNRFE
-590 RRRNL
+590 RK

>member
-1 MQGDIVNIQTNQKP
+1 
-15 NKPNKPKT
+15 
-23 KQTQKEAAHRKSLC
+23 
-37 AVFFLPGNEFCFLL
+37 
-51 RAAHDGVILESAQ
+51 
-64 KTAVKGE
+64 
-71 VFWQL
+71 
-76 FFHSYMMQEIFMTK
+76 MTK

-97 EQIRNLVQEAIDNE
+97 DQIRNLVQDAIDRE
-111 DFSQLSSTVTNVVN
+111 DFSQLSSTISNVVN

-140 NGSRQAGSEAGAETD
+140 NGARQPESAAGAEKD
-155 SSRARNRAEDAR
+155 GSGARYQAKDAR
-167 YSGGQNAQDQM
+167 YSGGQTAQDRTN
-178 GDQRGTAGAN
+178 DQTGTEGAPRGE
-188 RGDRTRSESEDT
+188 RTQNESEDM
-200 YRKHRPYQEWTR
+200 YRSRRPYQTWTT
-212 QTRQEA
+212 QARQEA

-225 VEKACRTKY
+225 VEKTHRTKD
-234 TEHVQ
+234 TEHAQ
-239 KKNTALVPV
+239 KGRTALVPV
-248 RAPGQISGA
+248 KAPGRVSGT
-257 VMKWTGYACSG
+257 VMKWVGYSCSSM
-268 TFGLSLA
+268 FGLSLA

-280 GAATGI
+280 GAATGVSL
-286 ALTVPISILGVLFA
+286 ALPIGILGVLFA
-300 GSLALGIGGK
+300 GSLGLGIGGK
-310 KRSEL
+310 KRLEL
-315 AQRFR
+315 GQRFK
-320 KYVNVLGNRTYC
+320 KYVSVLGNRTYC

-390 EARQKTA
+390 EARQKAEQQSTIFGTQDGA
-397 QQSKESGTQEAG
+397 QQQFETGFDSRSRAEG
-409 GKLHSEDG
+409 
-417 LASERKAGSE
+417 E
-427 NASANRGGAGFDGGI
+427 NAAAMRSGAHPDGAASDRFSDTGV
-442 RSDLDPKC
+442 RKDLDPKC
-450 AELIAQGKSYIRHIH
+450 AELIAQGRSYIRHIH

-470 ILDEAMSEKLAR
+470 IPDEAMSEKLAR
-482 LELVVTRIFTEA
+482 LEVVTTRIFTEA

-523 NLNEQPVGGQNID
+523 NLNDQPVSGQNID
-536 SMKKEIEGTLDT
+536 TMKKEIEDTLDT

-590 RRRNL
+590 RK

>member
-1 MQGDIVNIQTNQKP
+1 MLYS
-15 NKPNKPKT
+15 
-23 KQTQKEAAHRKSLC
+23 KQHESKS
-37 AVFFLPGNEFCFLL
+37 
-51 RAAHDGVILESAQ
+51 
-64 KTAVKGE
+64 
-71 VFWQL
+71 WQL
-76 FFHSYMMQEIFMTK
+76 GTGLHSGMALEDLRDAVIWEIFMTK

-97 EQIRNLVQEAIDNE
+97 DQIRNLVQDAIDKE
-111 DFSQLSSTVTNVVN
+111 DFSQLSSTISNVVN

-140 NGSRQAGSEAGAETD
+140 NGTRQPGGAPGAEKD
-155 SSRARNRAEDAR
+155 SSGAQDAR
-167 YSGGQNAQDQM
+167 YSGRQTVQDQAD
-178 GDQRGTAGAN
+178 GQTGTAGSKRGGRTQNESGDQYRN
-188 RGDRTRSESEDT
+188 R
-200 YRKHRPYQEWTR
+200 RPYQTWTT
-212 QTRQEA
+212 QARQEA

-225 VEKACRTKY
+225 MEKTHS
-234 TEHVQ
+234 EHAQ
-239 KKNTALVPV
+239 KKNTSLVPV
-248 RAPGQISGA
+248 KAPGKVSGT
-257 VMKWTGYACSG
+257 VMKWVGYSCSG
-268 TFGLSLA
+268 MFGLSLA
-275 ILGVV
+275 ILGAV
-280 GAATGI
+280 GAATGVSL
-286 ALTVPISILGVLFA
+286 AVPVSILGVLFA
-300 GSLALGIGGK
+300 GSLGLGIGGK
-310 KRSEL
+310 KRLEL

-320 KYVNVLGNRTYC
+320 KYVSVLGNRTYC

-390 EARQKTA
+390 EARRKAA
-397 QQSKESGTQEAG
+397 QQSKDPGRREGDGQYFETAFDSESSG
-409 GKLHSEDG
+409 
-417 LASERKAGSE
+417 GSE
-427 NASANRGGAGFDGGI
+427 NAAAKRSGTNQNGAASGHFADSDI
-442 RSDLDPKC
+442 RADLDPKC
-450 AELIAQGKSYIRHIH
+450 AELIAQGRSYIRHIH

-470 ILDEAMSEKLAR
+470 IPDEAMSEKLAR
-482 LELVVTRIFTEA
+482 LEVVVTRIFTEA

-536 SMKKEIEGTLDT
+536 TMKKEIEETLDT
-548 LNAAFEKLLD
+548 LNSAFEKLLD

-590 RRRNL
+590 RK

>member
-1 MQGDIVNIQTNQKP
+1 MLYS
-15 NKPNKPKT
+15 
-23 KQTQKEAAHRKSLC
+23 KQHESKS
-37 AVFFLPGNEFCFLL
+37 
-51 RAAHDGVILESAQ
+51 
-64 KTAVKGE
+64 
-71 VFWQL
+71 WQL
-76 FFHSYMMQEIFMTK
+76 GTGLHSGMALEDLRDAVIWEIFMTK

-97 EQIRNLVQEAIDNE
+97 DQIRNLVQDAIDKE
-111 DFSQLSSTVTNVVN
+111 DFSQLSSTISNVVN

-140 NGSRQAGSEAGAETD
+140 NGTRQPGGAAGAEKD
-155 SSRARNRAEDAR
+155 SSGAQDAR
-167 YSGGQNAQDQM
+167 YSGGQTAQDQADGQTDTAGSNRGGRTQSES
-178 GDQRGTAGAN
+178 GDQYRN
-188 RGDRTRSESEDT
+188 R
-200 YRKHRPYQEWTR
+200 RPYQTWTT
-212 QTRQEA
+212 QARQEA

-225 VEKACRTKY
+225 MEKTHS
-234 TEHVQ
+234 EHAQ
-239 KKNTALVPV
+239 EKNTSLVPV
-248 RAPGQISGA
+248 KAPGRVSGT
-257 VMKWTGYACSG
+257 VMKWVGYSCSG
-268 TFGLSLA
+268 MFGLSLA
-275 ILGVV
+275 ILGAV
-280 GAATGI
+280 GAATGVSL
-286 ALTVPISILGVLFA
+286 AVPVSILGVLFA
-300 GSLALGIGGK
+300 GSLGLGIGGK
-310 KRSEL
+310 KRLEL

-320 KYVNVLGNRTYC
+320 KYVSVLGNRTYC

-390 EARQKTA
+390 EARKKAA
-397 QQSKESGTQEAG
+397 QQSKDPGRRDGDGQYFETAFDSESSG
-409 GKLHSEDG
+409 
-417 LASERKAGSE
+417 GSE
-427 NASANRGGAGFDGGI
+427 NAAAKRSGTNQNGATSGHFADSDI
-442 RSDLDPKC
+442 RADLDPKC
-450 AELIAQGKSYIRHIH
+450 AELIAQGRSYIRHIH

-470 ILDEAMSEKLAR
+470 IPDEAMSEKLAR

-536 SMKKEIEGTLDT
+536 TMKKEIEETLDT
-548 LNAAFEKLLD
+548 LNSAFEKLLD

-579 AQEGLTGNQFE
+579 AQEGLTGNRFE
-590 RRRNL
+590 RR

>member
-1 MQGDIVNIQTNQKP
+1 MAEGIVLYS
-15 NKPNKPKT
+15 
-23 KQTQKEAAHRKSLC
+23 KQHESKS
-37 AVFFLPGNEFCFLL
+37 
-51 RAAHDGVILESAQ
+51 
-64 KTAVKGE
+64 
-71 VFWQL
+71 WQL
-76 FFHSYMMQEIFMTK
+76 GTGLHSGMALEDLRDAVIWEIFMTK

-97 EQIRNLVQEAIDNE
+97 DQIRNLVQDAIDKE
-111 DFSQLSSTVTNVVN
+111 DFSQLSSTISNVVN

-140 NGSRQAGSEAGAETD
+140 NGTRQPGGAPGAEKD
-155 SSRARNRAEDAR
+155 SSGAQDAR
-167 YSGGQNAQDQM
+167 YSGGQTVQDQAD
-178 GDQRGTAGAN
+178 GQTGTAGSN
-188 RGDRTRSESEDT
+188 RGGRTQSESGDQ
-200 YRKHRPYQEWTR
+200 YRNRRPYQTWTT
-212 QTRQEA
+212 QARQEA

-225 VEKACRTKY
+225 MEKTHS
-234 TEHVQ
+234 EHAQ
-239 KKNTALVPV
+239 EKNTSLVPV
-248 RAPGQISGA
+248 KAPGRVSGT
-257 VMKWTGYACSG
+257 VMKWVGYSCSG
-268 TFGLSLA
+268 MFGLSLA
-275 ILGVV
+275 ILGAV
-280 GAATGI
+280 GAATGVSL
-286 ALTVPISILGVLFA
+286 AVPVSILGVLFA
-300 GSLALGIGGK
+300 GSLGLGLGGK
-310 KRSEL
+310 KRLEL

-320 KYVNVLGNRTYC
+320 KYVSVLGNRTYC

-390 EARQKTA
+390 EARKKAA
-397 QQSKESGTQEAG
+397 QQSKDPGRRDGDGQYFETAFDSESSG
-409 GKLHSEDG
+409 
-417 LASERKAGSE
+417 GSE
-427 NASANRGGAGFDGGI
+427 NAAAKRSGTNQNGAASGHFADSDI
-442 RSDLDPKC
+442 RADLDPKC
-450 AELIAQGKSYIRHIH
+450 AELIAQGRSYIRHIH

-470 ILDEAMSEKLAR
+470 IPDEAMSEKLAR
-482 LELVVTRIFTEA
+482 LEVVVTRIFTEA

-536 SMKKEIEGTLDT
+536 TMKKEIEETLDT
-548 LNAAFEKLLD
+548 LNSAFEKLLD

-579 AQEGLTGNQFE
+579 AQEGLTGNRFE
-590 RRRNL
+590 RK

>member
-1 MQGDIVNIQTNQKP
+1 MAEGIVLYS
-15 NKPNKPKT
+15 
-23 KQTQKEAAHRKSLC
+23 KQHESKS
-37 AVFFLPGNEFCFLL
+37 
-51 RAAHDGVILESAQ
+51 
-64 KTAVKGE
+64 
-71 VFWQL
+71 WQL
-76 FFHSYMMQEIFMTK
+76 GTGLHNGMALEDLRDAVIWEIFMTK

-97 EQIRNLVQEAIDNE
+97 DQIRNLVQDAIDKE
-111 DFSQLSSTVTNVVN
+111 DFSQLSSTISNVVN

-140 NGSRQAGSEAGAETD
+140 NGTRQPGGAAGAEKD
-155 SSRARNRAEDAR
+155 SSGAQDAR
-167 YSGGQNAQDQM
+167 YGGGQTVQDQAD
-178 GDQRGTAGAN
+178 GQTGTAGSN
-188 RGDRTRSESEDT
+188 RGGRTQSESGDQ
-200 YRKHRPYQEWTR
+200 YRNRRPYQTWTT
-212 QTRQEA
+212 QARQEA

-225 VEKACRTKY
+225 MEKTHRTRY
-234 TEHVQ
+234 TEHAQ
-239 KKNTALVPV
+239 EKNTSLVPV
-248 RAPGQISGA
+248 KAPGKVSGT
-257 VMKWTGYACSG
+257 VMKWVGYSCSG
-268 TFGLSLA
+268 MFGLSLA
-275 ILGVV
+275 ILGAV
-280 GAATGI
+280 GAATGVSL
-286 ALTVPISILGVLFA
+286 AVPVSILGVLFA
-300 GSLALGIGGK
+300 GSLGLGIGGK
-310 KRSEL
+310 KRLEL

-320 KYVNVLGNRTYC
+320 KYVSVLGNRTYC

-390 EARQKTA
+390 EARKKAA
-397 QQSKESGTQEAG
+397 QQSKDPGRRDGDGQYFETAFDFESSG
-409 GKLHSEDG
+409 
-417 LASERKAGSE
+417 GSE
-427 NASANRGGAGFDGGI
+427 NAAAKRSGTNQNGAASEHFADSDI
-442 RSDLDPKC
+442 RADLDPKC
-450 AELIAQGKSYIRHIH
+450 AELIAQGRSYIRHIH

-482 LELVVTRIFTEA
+482 LEVVVTRIFTEA

-536 SMKKEIEGTLDT
+536 TMKKEIEETLDT
-548 LNAAFEKLLD
+548 LNSAFEKLLD

-579 AQEGLTGNQFE
+579 AQEGLTGNRFE
-590 RRRNL
+590 RK

>member
-1 MQGDIVNIQTNQKP
+1 MLYS
-15 NKPNKPKT
+15 
-23 KQTQKEAAHRKSLC
+23 KQHESKS
-37 AVFFLPGNEFCFLL
+37 
-51 RAAHDGVILESAQ
+51 
-64 KTAVKGE
+64 
-71 VFWQL
+71 WQL
-76 FFHSYMMQEIFMTK
+76 GTGLHSGMALEDLRDAVIWEIFMTK

-97 EQIRNLVQEAIDNE
+97 DQIRNLVQDAIDKE
-111 DFSQLSSTVTNVVN
+111 DFSQLSSTISNVVN

-140 NGSRQAGSEAGAETD
+140 NGTRQPGGAAGAEKD
-155 SSRARNRAEDAR
+155 SSGAQDAR
-167 YSGGQNAQDQM
+167 YGGGQTVQDQAD
-178 GDQRGTAGAN
+178 GQTGTAGSN
-188 RGDRTRSESEDT
+188 RGGRTQSESGDQ
-200 YRKHRPYQEWTR
+200 YRNRRPYQTWTT
-212 QTRQEA
+212 QARQEA

-225 VEKACRTKY
+225 MEKTHS
-234 TEHVQ
+234 EHAQ
-239 KKNTALVPV
+239 EKNTSLVPV
-248 RAPGQISGA
+248 KAPGRVSGT
-257 VMKWTGYACSG
+257 VMKWVGYSCSG
-268 TFGLSLA
+268 MFGLSLA
-275 ILGVV
+275 ILGAV
-280 GAATGI
+280 GAATGVSL
-286 ALTVPISILGVLFA
+286 AVPVSILGVLFA
-300 GSLALGIGGK
+300 GSLGLGIGGK
-310 KRSEL
+310 KRLEL

-320 KYVNVLGNRTYC
+320 KYVSVLGNRTYC

-390 EARQKTA
+390 EARKKAA
-397 QQSKESGTQEAG
+397 QQSKDPGRRDGDGQYFETAFDSESSG
-409 GKLHSEDG
+409 
-417 LASERKAGSE
+417 GSE
-427 NASANRGGAGFDGGI
+427 NAAAKRSGTNQNGAASGHFADSDI
-442 RSDLDPKC
+442 RADLDPKC
-450 AELIAQGKSYIRHIH
+450 AELIAQGRSYIRHIH

-470 ILDEAMSEKLAR
+470 IPDEAMSEKLAR
-482 LELVVTRIFTEA
+482 LEVVVTRIFTEA
-494 ERNPEVVDDLKKMM
+494 ERNPEIVDDLKKMM

-536 SMKKEIEGTLDT
+536 TMKKEIEETLDT
-548 LNAAFEKLLD
+548 LNSAFEKLLD

-590 RRRNL
+590 RK

>member
-1 MQGDIVNIQTNQKP
+1 MLYS
-15 NKPNKPKT
+15 
-23 KQTQKEAAHRKSLC
+23 KQHESKS
-37 AVFFLPGNEFCFLL
+37 
-51 RAAHDGVILESAQ
+51 
-64 KTAVKGE
+64 
-71 VFWQL
+71 WQL
-76 FFHSYMMQEIFMTK
+76 GTGLHSGMALEDLRDAVIWEIFMTK

-97 EQIRNLVQEAIDNE
+97 DQIRNLVQDAIDKE
-111 DFSQLSSTVTNVVN
+111 DFSQLSSTISNVVN

-140 NGSRQAGSEAGAETD
+140 NGTRQPGGAAGAEKD
-155 SSRARNRAEDAR
+155 SSGAQDAR
-167 YSGGQNAQDQM
+167 YSGGQTAQDQADGQTDTAGSNRGGRTQSES
-178 GDQRGTAGAN
+178 GDQYRN
-188 RGDRTRSESEDT
+188 R
-200 YRKHRPYQEWTR
+200 RPYQTWTT
-212 QTRQEA
+212 QARQEA
-218 ADRIRVN
+218 ADRIRSN
-225 VEKACRTKY
+225 MEKTHRTNDAG
-234 TEHVQ
+234 HAQ
-239 KKNTALVPV
+239 KESKALVLV
-248 RAPGQISGA
+248 KAPGRISGT
-257 VMKWTGYACSG
+257 VMKWVGYSCSG
-268 TFGLSLA
+268 MFGLSLA

-280 GAATGI
+280 GAATGVSL
-286 ALTVPISILGVLFA
+286 AVPVSILSVLFA
-300 GSLALGIGGK
+300 GSLGVGIGGK
-310 KRSEL
+310 KRLEL

-320 KYVNVLGNRTYC
+320 KYVSVLGNRTYC

-357 QGFFPQGYLDQKETC
+357 QGFFPQGYLDQRETC

-390 EARQKTA
+390 EARKKAA
-397 QQSKESGTQEAG
+397 QQSKDPGRQDGDGQHFETAFDSESRG
-409 GKLHSEDG
+409 
-417 LASERKAGSE
+417 GSE
-427 NASANRGGAGFDGGI
+427 NAAAKRNGTNQNGAASEHFADSDI
-442 RSDLDPKC
+442 RADLDPKC
-450 AELIAQGKSYIRHIH
+450 AELIAQGRSYIRHIH

-470 ILDEAMSEKLAR
+470 IPDEAMSEKLAR

-536 SMKKEIEGTLDT
+536 TMKKEIEETLDT
-548 LNAAFEKLLD
+548 LNSAFEKLLD

-579 AQEGLTGNQFE
+579 AQEGLTGNRFE
-590 RRRNL
+590 RR

>member
-1 MQGDIVNIQTNQKP
+1 MAEGIVLYS
-15 NKPNKPKT
+15 
-23 KQTQKEAAHRKSLC
+23 KQHESKSCQLGTGLHSGMALEDLRD
-37 AVFFLPGNEFCFLL
+37 AV
-51 RAAHDGVILESAQ
+51 I
-64 KTAVKGE
+64 
-71 VFWQL
+71 W
-76 FFHSYMMQEIFMTK
+76 EIFMTK

-97 EQIRNLVQEAIDNE
+97 DQIRNLVQDAIDKE
-111 DFSQLSSTVTNVVN
+111 DFSQLSSTISNVVN

-140 NGSRQAGSEAGAETD
+140 NGTRQPGGAAGAEKD
-155 SSRARNRAEDAR
+155 SSGAQDAR
-167 YSGGQNAQDQM
+167 YSGRQTVQDQAD
-178 GDQRGTAGAN
+178 GQTGTAGSN
-188 RGDRTRSESEDT
+188 RGDRTQSESGDQ
-200 YRKHRPYQEWTR
+200 YRNRRPYQTWTT
-212 QTRQEA
+212 QARQEA

-225 VEKACRTKY
+225 MEKTHS
-234 TEHVQ
+234 EHAQ
-239 KKNTALVPV
+239 EKNTSLVPV
-248 RAPGQISGA
+248 KAPGRVSGT
-257 VMKWTGYACSG
+257 VMKWVGYSCSG
-268 TFGLSLA
+268 MFGLSLA

-280 GAATGI
+280 GAATGVSL
-286 ALTVPISILGVLFA
+286 AVPVSILGVLFA
-300 GSLALGIGGK
+300 GSLGLGIGGK
-310 KRSEL
+310 KRLEL

-320 KYVNVLGNRTYC
+320 KYVSVLGNRTYC

-390 EARQKTA
+390 EARRKAA
-397 QQSKESGTQEAG
+397 QQSKDPGRREGDGQYFETAFDSESSG
-409 GKLHSEDG
+409 
-417 LASERKAGSE
+417 GSE
-427 NASANRGGAGFDGGI
+427 NAAAKRSGTNQNGAASGHFADSDI
-442 RSDLDPKC
+442 QADLDPKC
-450 AELIAQGKSYIRHIH
+450 AELIAQGRSYIRHIH

-470 ILDEAMSEKLAR
+470 IPDEAMSEKLAR
-482 LELVVTRIFTEA
+482 LEVVVTRIFTEA

-536 SMKKEIEGTLDT
+536 TMKKEIEETLDT
-548 LNAAFEKLLD
+548 LNSAFEKLLD

-590 RRRNL
+590 RK

>member
-1 MQGDIVNIQTNQKP
+1 MAEGIVLYS
-15 NKPNKPKT
+15 
-23 KQTQKEAAHRKSLC
+23 KQHESKS
-37 AVFFLPGNEFCFLL
+37 
-51 RAAHDGVILESAQ
+51 
-64 KTAVKGE
+64 
-71 VFWQL
+71 WQL
-76 FFHSYMMQEIFMTK
+76 GTGLHSGMALEDLRDAVIWEIFMTK

-97 EQIRNLVQEAIDNE
+97 DQIRNLVQDAIDKE
-111 DFSQLSSTVTNVVN
+111 DFSQLSSTISNVVN

-140 NGSRQAGSEAGAETD
+140 NGTRQPGGAAGAEKD
-155 SSRARNRAEDAR
+155 SSGAQDAR
-167 YSGGQNAQDQM
+167 YSGGQTVQDQAD
-178 GDQRGTAGAN
+178 GQTGTAGSN
-188 RGDRTRSESEDT
+188 RGGRTQSESGDQ
-200 YRKHRPYQEWTR
+200 YRNRRPYQTWTT
-212 QTRQEA
+212 QARQEA

-225 VEKACRTKY
+225 MEKTHS
-234 TEHVQ
+234 EHAQ
-239 KKNTALVPV
+239 EKNTSLVPV
-248 RAPGQISGA
+248 KAPGRVSGT
-257 VMKWTGYACSG
+257 VMKWVGYSCSG
-268 TFGLSLA
+268 MFGLSLA
-275 ILGVV
+275 ILGAV
-280 GAATGI
+280 GAATGVSL
-286 ALTVPISILGVLFA
+286 AVPVSILGVLFA
-300 GSLALGIGGK
+300 GSLGLGIGGK
-310 KRSEL
+310 KRLEL

-320 KYVNVLGNRTYC
+320 KYVSVLGNRTYC

-390 EARQKTA
+390 EARKKAA
-397 QQSKESGTQEAG
+397 QQSKDPGRRDGDGQYFETAFDSESSG
-409 GKLHSEDG
+409 
-417 LASERKAGSE
+417 GSE
-427 NASANRGGAGFDGGI
+427 NAAAKRSGTNQNGAASGHFADSDI
-442 RSDLDPKC
+442 RADLDPKC
-450 AELIAQGKSYIRHIH
+450 AELIAQGRSYIRHIH

-470 ILDEAMSEKLAR
+470 IPDEAMSEKLAR
-482 LELVVTRIFTEA
+482 LEVVVTRIFTEA

-536 SMKKEIEGTLDT
+536 TMKKEIEETLDT
-548 LNAAFEKLLD
+548 LNSAFEKLLD

-579 AQEGLTGNQFE
+579 AQEGLTGNRFE
-590 RRRNL
+590 RK

>member
-1 MQGDIVNIQTNQKP
+1 MRTTWYG
-15 NKPNKPKT
+15 
-23 KQTQKEAAHRKSLC
+23 A
-37 AVFFLPGNEFCFLL
+37 
-51 RAAHDGVILESAQ
+51 ILEATQ
-64 KTAVKGE
+64 KTAVNGG

-76 FFHSYMMQEIFMTK
+76 FFDSFDFREIFMTK

-97 EQIRNLVQEAIDNE
+97 DQIRNLVQDAIDKE
-111 DFSQLSSTVTNVVN
+111 DFSQLSSTISNVVN

-140 NGSRQAGSEAGAETD
+140 NGTRQPGGAAGAEKD
-155 SSRARNRAEDAR
+155 SSGAQDAR
-167 YSGGQNAQDQM
+167 YSGRQTVQDQAD
-178 GDQRGTAGAN
+178 GQTGTAGSN
-188 RGDRTRSESEDT
+188 RGDRTQSESGDQ
-200 YRKHRPYQEWTR
+200 YRNRRPYQTWTT
-212 QTRQEA
+212 QARQEA

-225 VEKACRTKY
+225 MEKTHRTRY
-234 TEHVQ
+234 TEHAQ
-239 KKNTALVPV
+239 EKNTSLVPV
-248 RAPGQISGA
+248 KAPGRVSST
-257 VMKWTGYACSG
+257 VMKWVGYSCSG
-268 TFGLSLA
+268 MFGLSLA
-275 ILGVV
+275 ILGAV
-280 GAATGI
+280 GAATGVSL
-286 ALTVPISILGVLFA
+286 AVPVSILGVLFA
-300 GSLALGIGGK
+300 GSLGLGIGGK
-310 KRSEL
+310 KRLEL

-320 KYVNVLGNRTYC
+320 KYVSVLGNRTYC

-390 EARQKTA
+390 EARKKAA
-397 QQSKESGTQEAG
+397 QQSKDPGRRDGDGQYFETAFDSESSG
-409 GKLHSEDG
+409 
-417 LASERKAGSE
+417 GSE
-427 NASANRGGAGFDGGI
+427 NAAAKRSGTNQNGAASGHFADSDI
-442 RSDLDPKC
+442 RADLDPKC
-450 AELIAQGKSYIRHIH
+450 AELIAQGRSYIRHIH

-470 ILDEAMSEKLAR
+470 IPDEAMSEKLAR
-482 LELVVTRIFTEA
+482 LEVVVTRIFTEA

-536 SMKKEIEGTLDT
+536 TMKKEIEETLDT
-548 LNAAFEKLLD
+548 LNSAFEKLLD

-579 AQEGLTGNQFE
+579 AQEGLTGNRFE
-590 RRRNL
+590 RK

>member
-1 MQGDIVNIQTNQKP
+1 MAEGIVLYS
-15 NKPNKPKT
+15 
-23 KQTQKEAAHRKSLC
+23 KQHESKS
-37 AVFFLPGNEFCFLL
+37 
-51 RAAHDGVILESAQ
+51 
-64 KTAVKGE
+64 
-71 VFWQL
+71 WQL
-76 FFHSYMMQEIFMTK
+76 GTGLHSGMALEDLRDAVIWEIFMTK

-97 EQIRNLVQEAIDNE
+97 DQIRNLVQDAIDKE
-111 DFSQLSSTVTNVVN
+111 DFSQLSSTISNVVN

-140 NGSRQAGSEAGAETD
+140 NGTRQPGGAPGAEKD
-155 SSRARNRAEDAR
+155 SSGTQDAR
-167 YSGGQNAQDQM
+167 YSGRQTVQDQAD
-178 GDQRGTAGAN
+178 GQTGTAGSN
-188 RGDRTRSESEDT
+188 RGDRTQSESGDQ
-200 YRKHRPYQEWTR
+200 YRNRRPYQTWTT
-212 QTRQEA
+212 QARQEA
-218 ADRIRVN
+218 ADRIRSN
-225 VEKACRTKY
+225 MEKTHRTNDA
-234 TEHVQ
+234 EHAQ
-239 KKNTALVPV
+239 KESKALVPV
-248 RAPGQISGA
+248 KAPGRVSGT
-257 VMKWTGYACSG
+257 VMKWVGYSCSG
-268 TFGLSLA
+268 MFGLSLA

-280 GAATGI
+280 GAATGVSL
-286 ALTVPISILGVLFA
+286 AVPVSILSVLFA
-300 GSLALGIGGK
+300 GSLGLGIGGK
-310 KRSEL
+310 KRLEL

-320 KYVNVLGNRTYC
+320 KYVSVLGNRTYC

-390 EARQKTA
+390 EARRKAA
-397 QQSKESGTQEAG
+397 QQSKDPGRREGDGQYFETAFDSESSG
-409 GKLHSEDG
+409 
-417 LASERKAGSE
+417 GSE
-427 NASANRGGAGFDGGI
+427 NAAAKRSGTNQNGAASGHFADSDI
-442 RSDLDPKC
+442 QADLDPKC
-450 AELIAQGKSYIRHIH
+450 AELIAQGRSYIRHIH

-470 ILDEAMSEKLAR
+470 IPDEAMSEKLAR

-536 SMKKEIEGTLDT
+536 TMKKEIEETLDT
-548 LNAAFEKLLD
+548 LNSAFEKLLD

-579 AQEGLTGNQFE
+579 AQEGLTGNRFE
-590 RRRNL
+590 RR

>member
-1 MQGDIVNIQTNQKP
+1 MLYS
-15 NKPNKPKT
+15 
-23 KQTQKEAAHRKSLC
+23 KQHESKS
-37 AVFFLPGNEFCFLL
+37 
-51 RAAHDGVILESAQ
+51 
-64 KTAVKGE
+64 
-71 VFWQL
+71 WQL
-76 FFHSYMMQEIFMTK
+76 GTGLHSGMALEDLRDAVIWEIFMTK

-97 EQIRNLVQEAIDNE
+97 DQIRNLVQDAIDKE
-111 DFSQLSSTVTNVVN
+111 DFSQLSSTISNVVN

-140 NGSRQAGSEAGAETD
+140 NGTQQPGGAAGAEKD
-155 SSRARNRAEDAR
+155 SSGARHEMKDAR
-167 YSGGQNAQDQM
+167 YGGGQTAQDQADGQTDTAGSNRGGRTQSES
-178 GDQRGTAGAN
+178 GDQYRN
-188 RGDRTRSESEDT
+188 R
-200 YRKHRPYQEWTR
+200 RPYQTWTT
-212 QTRQEA
+212 QARQEA
-218 ADRIRVN
+218 ADRIRSN
-225 VEKACRTKY
+225 MEKTHRTNDA
-234 TEHVQ
+234 EHAQ
-239 KKNTALVPV
+239 KESKALVPV
-248 RAPGQISGA
+248 KAPGRVSGT
-257 VMKWTGYACSG
+257 VMKWVGYSCSG
-268 TFGLSLA
+268 MFGLSLA

-280 GAATGI
+280 GAATGVSL
-286 ALTVPISILGVLFA
+286 AVPVSILSVLFA
-300 GSLALGIGGK
+300 GSLGVGIGGK
-310 KRSEL
+310 KRLEL

-320 KYVNVLGNRTYC
+320 KYVSVLGNRTYC

-390 EARQKTA
+390 EARKKAA
-397 QQSKESGTQEAG
+397 QQGKDPGRRDGDGQHFETEFDSESRG
-409 GKLHSEDG
+409 
-417 LASERKAGSE
+417 GSE
-427 NASANRGGAGFDGGI
+427 NAAAKRSGTNQNGAASGHFADSDI
-442 RSDLDPKC
+442 RADLDPKC
-450 AELIAQGKSYIRHIH
+450 AELIAQGRSYIRHIH

-470 ILDEAMSEKLAR
+470 IPDEAMSEKLAR
-482 LELVVTRIFTEA
+482 LEVVVTRIFTEA

-523 NLNEQPVGGQNID
+523 NLNEQPVSGQNID
-536 SMKKEIEGTLDT
+536 TMKKEIEETLDT
-548 LNAAFEKLLD
+548 LNSAFEKLLD

-590 RRRNL
+590 RR

>member
-1 MQGDIVNIQTNQKP
+1 MAEGIVLYS
-15 NKPNKPKT
+15 
-23 KQTQKEAAHRKSLC
+23 KQHESKS
-37 AVFFLPGNEFCFLL
+37 
-51 RAAHDGVILESAQ
+51 
-64 KTAVKGE
+64 
-71 VFWQL
+71 WQL
-76 FFHSYMMQEIFMTK
+76 GTGLHSGMALEDLRDAVIWEIFMTK

-97 EQIRNLVQEAIDNE
+97 DQIRNLVQDAIDKE
-111 DFSQLSSTVTNVVN
+111 DFSQLSSTISNVVN

-140 NGSRQAGSEAGAETD
+140 NGTRQPGGAAGAEKD
-155 SSRARNRAEDAR
+155 SSGAQDAR
-167 YSGGQNAQDQM
+167 YSGGQTVQDQAD
-178 GDQRGTAGAN
+178 GQTGTAGSN
-188 RGDRTRSESEDT
+188 RGGRTQSESGDQ
-200 YRKHRPYQEWTR
+200 YRNRRPYQTWTT
-212 QTRQEA
+212 QARQEA

-225 VEKACRTKY
+225 MEKTHS
-234 TEHVQ
+234 EHAQ
-239 KKNTALVPV
+239 EKNTSLVPV
-248 RAPGQISGA
+248 KAPGRVSGT
-257 VMKWTGYACSG
+257 VMKWVGYSCSG
-268 TFGLSLA
+268 MFGLSLA
-275 ILGVV
+275 ILGAV
-280 GAATGI
+280 GAATGVSL
-286 ALTVPISILGVLFA
+286 AVPVSILGVLFA
-300 GSLALGIGGK
+300 GSLGLGIGGK
-310 KRSEL
+310 KRLEL

-320 KYVNVLGNRTYC
+320 KYVSVLGNRTYC

-390 EARQKTA
+390 EARKKAA
-397 QQSKESGTQEAG
+397 QQSKDPGRRDGDGQYFETAFDSES
-409 GKLHSEDG
+409 S
-417 LASERKAGSE
+417 SGSE
-427 NASANRGGAGFDGGI
+427 NAAAKRSGTNQNGAASGHFADSDI
-442 RSDLDPKC
+442 RADLDPKC
-450 AELIAQGKSYIRHIH
+450 AELIAQGRSYIRHIH

-470 ILDEAMSEKLAR
+470 IPDEATSEKLAR
-482 LELVVTRIFTEA
+482 LEVVVTRIFTEA

-536 SMKKEIEGTLDT
+536 TMKKEIEETLDT
-548 LNAAFEKLLD
+548 LNSAFEKLLD

-590 RRRNL
+590 RK

>member
-1 MQGDIVNIQTNQKP
+1 MAEGIVLYS
-15 NKPNKPKT
+15 
-23 KQTQKEAAHRKSLC
+23 KQHESKS
-37 AVFFLPGNEFCFLL
+37 
-51 RAAHDGVILESAQ
+51 
-64 KTAVKGE
+64 
-71 VFWQL
+71 WQL
-76 FFHSYMMQEIFMTK
+76 GTGLHSGMALEDLRDAVIWEIFMTK

-97 EQIRNLVQEAIDNE
+97 DQIRNLVQDAIDKE
-111 DFSQLSSTVTNVVN
+111 DFSQLSSTISNVVN

-140 NGSRQAGSEAGAETD
+140 NGTRQPGGAAGAEKD
-155 SSRARNRAEDAR
+155 SSGAQDAR
-167 YSGGQNAQDQM
+167 YSGGQTVQDQAD
-178 GDQRGTAGAN
+178 GQTGTAGSN
-188 RGDRTRSESEDT
+188 RGGRTQSESGDQ
-200 YRKHRPYQEWTR
+200 YRNRRPYQTWTT
-212 QTRQEA
+212 QARQEA

-225 VEKACRTKY
+225 MEKTHS
-234 TEHVQ
+234 EHAQ
-239 KKNTALVPV
+239 EKNTSLVPV
-248 RAPGQISGA
+248 KAPGRVSGT
-257 VMKWTGYACSG
+257 VMKWVGYSCSG
-268 TFGLSLA
+268 MFGLSLA
-275 ILGVV
+275 ILGAV
-280 GAATGI
+280 GAATGVSL
-286 ALTVPISILGVLFA
+286 AVPVSILGVLFA
-300 GSLALGIGGK
+300 GSLGLGIGGK
-310 KRSEL
+310 KRLEL

-320 KYVNVLGNRTYC
+320 KYVSVLGNRTYC

-390 EARQKTA
+390 EARKKAA
-397 QQSKESGTQEAG
+397 QQSKDPGRRDGDGQYFETAFDSES
-409 GKLHSEDG
+409 S
-417 LASERKAGSE
+417 SGSE
-427 NASANRGGAGFDGGI
+427 NAAAKRSGTNQNGAASGHFADSDI
-442 RSDLDPKC
+442 RADLDPKC
-450 AELIAQGKSYIRHIH
+450 AELIAQGRSYIRHIH

-470 ILDEAMSEKLAR
+470 IPDEAMSEKLAR
-482 LELVVTRIFTEA
+482 LEVVVTRIFTEA

-536 SMKKEIEGTLDT
+536 TMKKEIEETLDT
-548 LNAAFEKLLD
+548 LNSAFEKLLD

-579 AQEGLTGNQFE
+579 AQEGLTGNRFE
-590 RRRNL
+590 RK